1 MSNRESRAEDEHG
14 LTIAAVGPA
23 DSMFSAI
30 RGSTALE
37 ETIERLLHA
46 IKLGIVLPGEA
57 LPNERDLAIR
67 FSVGRATLREALAAL
82 REAELVESRP
92 GRGGGSFV
100 RLDALER
107 PSRLPSGPPLTEE
120 GLSNVL
126 PFRRAVEGEAARV
139 AATRRPSERD
149 HAALYEYLRETCE
162 APLALY
168 RQADS
173 RLHLAI
179 AELSGSKLLV
189 QAVAEAEVRIHDLLA
204 HTPILP
210 TKLQSSNHQHEA
222 IIDAII
228 AGDPEAA
235 QQAMLLHL
243 DATAALLRGFLG
255 LERPPLP
262 DAEIDAP
269 KAARKTSGK
278 KVPAAKSSAG
288 GAGSATNSARK
299 MSGRQAK

>member
-1 MSNRESRAEDEHG
+1 MIDEAAGDHDIT
-14 LTIAAVGPA
+14 LAAVGSA
-23 DSMFSAI
+23 SSMFRAI

-57 LPNERDLAIR
+57 LPNERELAVR

-82 REAELVESRP
+82 REAELVESRA

-100 RLDALER
+100 RRDALER
-107 PSRLPSGPPLTEE
+107 PSRLPAGPPLTEE
-120 GLSNVL
+120 RLCDVL

-139 AATRRPSERD
+139 AASLPLRDRD
-149 HAALYEYLRETCE
+149 HAALYGYLRDTCD
-162 APLALY
+162 APLDQY

-179 AELSGSKLLV
+179 AEMSGSQLLV

-210 TKLQSSNHQHEA
+210 TKLRNSNHQHEA

-228 AGDPEAA
+228 DGDPDQA
-235 QQAMLLHL
+235 QQAMLRHV
-243 DATAALLRGFLG
+243 DATGALLRGFLG
-255 LERPPLP
+255 LERPASSYPEP
-262 DAEIDAP
+262 VRAG
-269 KAARKTSGK
+269 AA
-278 KVPAAKSSAG
+278 SAG
-288 GAGSATNSARK
+288 GKKTERPASW
-299 MSGRQAK
+299 

>member
-1 MSNRESRAEDEHG
+1 MNDDAASAANEHDIT
-14 LTIAAVGPA
+14 LEAVGSA
-23 DSMFSAI
+23 NSMFRAI

-46 IKLGIVLPGEA
+46 IKLGIVLPGES
-57 LPNERDLAIR
+57 LPNERELAIR

-100 RLDALER
+100 RRDALER
-107 PSRLPSGPPLTEE
+107 PSRLPTGPPLTEE
-120 GLSNVL
+120 RLGDVL

-139 AATRRPSERD
+139 AATRSLSDRD
-149 HAALYEYLRETCE
+149 HAALYGYLRETCE

-179 AELSGSKLLV
+179 AEMSGSQLLV
-189 QAVAEAEVRIHDLLA
+189 QAVAEAEVQIHDLLA

-210 TKLQSSNHQHEA
+210 TKLQASNHQHEA

-228 AGDPEAA
+228 AGDPDEA
-235 QQAMLLHL
+235 QLSMLRHV
-243 DATAALLRGFLG
+243 DATGALLRGFLG
-255 LERPPLP
+255 LVGAPLP
-262 DAEIDAP
+262 EPAP
-269 KAARKTSGK
+269 ARSK
-278 KVPAAKSSAG
+278 KPSAG
-288 GAGSATNSARK
+288 RKPTGRSAS
-299 MSGRQAK
+299 

>member
-1 MSNRESRAEDEHG
+1 MNSRAPREGDEHDI
-14 LTIAAVGPA
+14 TIAAVGPA
-23 DSMFSAI
+23 ESMFRAI

-57 LPNERDLAIR
+57 LPNERELAIR

-92 GRGGGSFV
+92 GRHGGSFV

-107 PSRLPSGPPLTEE
+107 PSRLPAGPPLNEE

-139 AATRRPSERD
+139 AATRPLTDRD
-149 HAALYEYLRETCE
+149 HAALYEYLRVTGE
-162 APLALY
+162 APLAMY

-179 AELSGSKLLV
+179 AEMSGSQLLV
-189 QAVAEAEVRIHDLLA
+189 QAVAEAEVRVHDLLA

-210 TKLQSSNHQHEA
+210 TKLQSSNHQHAA

-228 AGDPEAA
+228 AGDPDAA
-235 QQAMLLHL
+235 QQAMLRHV

-262 DAEIDAP
+262 EGEAEAKATKARRKAP
-269 KAARKTSGK
+269 SKN
-278 KVPAAKSSAG
+278 
-288 GAGSATNSARK
+288 SATPKKN
-299 MSGRQAK
+299 GRPAS